1 MKTKPKLLLRSETVF
16 RKNIQRV
23 YNLCVK
29 CPIPDLKEFLTYPP
43 NVIVPKHFID
53 AESVSSELFTRDAQ
67 CAADLLQQ
75 PYLSNGAASFCNKQS
90 PSKGSG
96 KKFLLS
102 FILKSV
108 LMVVVITM
116 MDRMMRK
123 SQVIVKIMKVDVKR
137 TLIWTRTDLTY
148 SGTLL
153 NFKDSIDSINAII
166 VVFLYINIVIFHS
179 VLKKNKS

>member
-1 MKTKPKLLLRSETVF
+1 MTALKKQEKQLEVFKRVFKGIHNKGTLQQKGEMKTKPKLLLRSETVF

-53 AESVSSELFTRDAQ
+53 VESASSELFTRDAQ

-75 PYLSNGAASFCNKQS
+75 PYGSNGAASLCNKQS
-90 PSKGSG
+90 PRQRLR

-102 FILKSV
+102 LGLKNV
-108 LMVVVITM
+108 LMVV
-116 MDRMMRK
+116 
-123 SQVIVKIMKVDVKR
+123 
-137 TLIWTRTDLTY
+137 
-148 SGTLL
+148 
-153 NFKDSIDSINAII
+153 
-166 VVFLYINIVIFHS
+166 
-179 VLKKNKS
+179 